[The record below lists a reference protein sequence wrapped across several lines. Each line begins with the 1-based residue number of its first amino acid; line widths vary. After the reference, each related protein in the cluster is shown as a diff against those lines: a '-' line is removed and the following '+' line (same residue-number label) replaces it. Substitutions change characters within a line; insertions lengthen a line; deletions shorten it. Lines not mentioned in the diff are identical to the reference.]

1 MRSALRSIARQAA
14 VLLLFLGLAAVA
26 TRPLARDL
34 SGQMP
39 VGPDPIIDLW
49 TLHWLTGHAL
59 EPDRIFHGNA
69 FHPFPH
75 AALHS
80 DLSLGTAVLVLPL
93 RPFVSDPVPLY
104 NAGLLLA
111 LAFGGWAFCRLVEEL
126 TGRLS
131 AGLLAGVLAAF
142 GSHQLYHVYH
152 LNLLSTGWLAL
163 LLLALHRLAERPGP
177 GWALLAA
184 LSFALSALSSG
195 YYAVAGALLAVAFAL
210 ARPRR
215 LLWGRGLAWSAAAAL
230 LAALLLWPYARAFL
244 SLREESGLRR
254 PPGLSARMAFRP
266 ARDLGSRSFVYAPL
280 VGARGERLFPGLLA
294 LGLAGLALARRR
306 PESGFYA
313 AATGL
318 LLLVSLGPGLEL
330 GGHQL
335 PLPYAALF
343 GLGPLDSMRHPYTF
357 AAVATFTLAVLAGL
371 GWAGLGLAARRW
383 AGAAV
388 VALAALESLGP
399 PLRVHPVPPGL
410 PPVYERLAGLPAGAV
425 LELPPTLPEAML
437 WAARH
442 GRPTANGIGAFA
454 PPESLRLELA
464 VRQHW
469 FRGRHIV
476 VDGSPPDR
484 LLRERFGVRY
494 LVLDTSRPVRR
505 RLARALERSRGWRLL
520 GEHGTRRLYELQPA
534 GPWTPAGAV
543 VQ

>member
-1 MRSALRSIARQAA
+1 M
-14 VLLLFLGLAAVA
+14 LLFFLGLAAVA
-26 TRPLARDL
+26 TRPLWRDL
-34 SGQMP
+34 RGQMP
-39 VGPDPIIDLW
+39 VGPDPVIDLW
-49 TLHWLTGHAL
+49 TLDWLTGHAL
-59 EPDRIFHGNA
+59 EPGQLFHGNV
-69 FHPFPH
+69 FHPFPY

-80 DLSLGTAVLVLPL
+80 DLSLGTALLALPL
-93 RPFVSDPVPLY
+93 RPFLGDPVPLY

-111 LAFGGWAFCRLVEEL
+111 LAFGGWAFCRLVDDL

-177 GWALLAA
+177 AWALLAGV
-184 LSFALSALSSG
+184 SFALAALSSG
-195 YYAVAGALLAVAFAL
+195 YYAVAGALLAAAFAL

-215 LLWGRGLAWSAAAAL
+215 LLLGRGLLWSAAAAL
-230 LAALLLWPYARAFL
+230 LAALLLAPYARAFL
-244 SLREESGLRR
+244 ALREASGLRR
-254 PPGLSARMAFRP
+254 PVGLSARMAFRP
-266 ARDLGSRSFVYAPL
+266 AEDLGSRAFVYAPL
-280 VGARGERLFPGLLA
+280 LGARGERLFPGLIA
-294 LGLAGLALARRR
+294 LGLAGLAVARRR
-306 PESGFYA
+306 PEAGFYA
-313 AATGL
+313 VATGL

-330 GGHQL
+330 GGHRL

-371 GWAGLGLAARRW
+371 GWAGLGLSARPA

-388 VALAALESLGP
+388 VALAVLESLGP
-399 PLRVHPVPPGL
+399 PLAVHPVPPGL
-410 PPVYERLAGLPAGAV
+410 PAVYARLGQLPPGAV
-425 LELPPTLPEAML
+425 LEVPPTLPEAML

-454 PPESLRLELA
+454 PPESLRLDLL

-469 FRGRHIV
+469 LKRRRV
-476 VDGSPPDR
+476 EVDGSPPDR
-484 LLRERFGVRY
+484 LLREVFGVRY
-494 LVLDTSRPVRR
+494 LVLDTGRPLRR
-505 RLARALERSRGWRLL
+505 RLARALERSRGWRLVAED
-520 GEHGTRRLYELQPA
+520 GGRRLYELQPA
-534 GPWTPAGAV
+534 GPWTAGGAV